1 MNNEKGNNNFWV
13 GFFLG
18 GLVGAF
24 IIFFMGTKQGKKLAD
39 QLIEDTEGYEEELE
53 EKVAILQK
61 KGEEF
66 LKGAREVKNKV
77 IKEVESGRKEV
88 NERLVTRMDEALTII
103 EDIQKKGVELTE
115 DVHHHYFKRNGK
127 KLTS

>member
-24 IIFFMGTKQGKKLAD
+24 IIFFLGTKQGKKLAD
-39 QLIEDTEGYEEELE
+39 QLIEESEEYEEELE
-53 EKVAILQK
+53 EKIAILQQ

-66 LKGAREVKNKV
+66 LKEAIGVKEKVTREVEIGKRTV
-77 IKEVESGRKEV
+77 TESLAQK
-88 NERLVTRMDEALTII
+88 MDAALTKL
-103 EDIQKKGVELTE
+103 EDVQKKGVALTE

-127 KLTS
+127 KLVS